1 MATRVAPVAQVNLK
15 DPGQRFQVKHDG
27 FAQADLVAA
36 MLENG
41 RAISNYVDWQGQP
54 ATGAAARHS
63 AARVVGRGSLN
74 AVIARPFLDL
84 SQEIGLGHFDQ
95 IGGTWQALKGIGLPG
110 EVKLYQSDGQAN
122 LATGLQ
128 SRFDLPNNPVICLSL
143 YRAEPGP
150 DHDWAAAPPRTEVHF
165 GIAARENWALVL
177 PYAGP
182 LYLMYNDPVEG
193 WRRVSET
200 ERSITVP
207 TLEGFGAGQ
216 RMLLWIAC
224 IRDRIVMSTDGFA
237 EDVWIYEQ
245 PGRTLRIP
253 GGPIRIEHTGGQWMV
268 SMFGVRMPTAQIDS
282 AGIEAGYDSVQST
295 GELILQTQRHPVVD
309 NDENVLAEVSGE
321 DTTLSRTDLT
331 PTQRAWRATIAP
343 HVHTQT
349 GVGTDPETGAPVDF
363 TTCVSPELYTVQ
375 IGQYAEVQDN
385 GEPASSEVASDV
397 IALESDHPDR
407 ERAVLCELE
416 MDNQGGAYTEIEE
429 HRRVDVRLGWEMSDA
444 SVETAAAMSG
454 YIVEPPPMTAAGGES
469 ELALTLLD
477 PTIRLRDEKADGRCP
492 VFDGWA
498 VIDVFRWVLDRC
510 GFDRS
515 EQVLE
520 DTGTVL
526 SAGQPEKPLWRP
538 EPGKSWL
545 EFLREVAAYDSGAAV
560 FFDEQG
566 RVVKACPHC
575 RTARSAADVAQ
586 HDGSTTGA
594 CPSTVDWQLYTR
606 GGEAVDPQAEGEVLQ
621 IRRPRRS
628 LSAARDFANF
638 VVVTGCGEDAESVV
652 ATAYDS
658 ASLYD
663 PSSDRYVG
671 WRKMHVE
678 ALERYIS
685 QETVERLCADR
696 FAELSR
702 RPEHIDVFTPLLPE
716 MRIGNVVE
724 VSGGESVG
732 AEGRLYRVTAVRHRL
747 DRRRDDA
754 GGAVTRIT
762 ARWLADEAPQ

>member
-1 MATRVAPVAQVNLK
+1 MATRVAPVAEVHLN
-15 DPGQRFQVKHDG
+15 DAGQRYQVKYDG
-27 FAQADLVAA
+27 FAQSELVAE
-36 MLENG
+36 MLAGG
-41 RAISNYVDWQGQP
+41 RARSNYVDWQGQS
-54 ATGAAARHS
+54 ATGVDARHS
-63 AARVVGRGSLN
+63 AARVVGRGTLN

-84 SQEIGLGHFDQ
+84 SRQIGLGHFDQ
-95 IGGTWQALKGIGLPG
+95 LGGTWQELEGIGLPG
-110 EVKLYQSDGQAN
+110 EVKLYQSDGRPN

-128 SRFDLPNNPVICLSL
+128 SRFDLPHNPVICLSL
-143 YRAEPGP
+143 YRAEPATE
-150 DHDWAAAPPRTEVHF
+150 HDWATHPPRTEVHF
-165 GIAARENWALVL
+165 GIAGRDNWALVL

-182 LYLMYNDPVEG
+182 LYLMYNDPDEG
-193 WRRVSET
+193 WRRVTET
-200 ERSITVP
+200 ERSIVVP

-245 PGRTLRIP
+245 PGTKLRIP
-253 GGPIRIEHTGGQWMV
+253 GGPIRIEHMGGQWMC
-268 SMFGVRMPTAQIDS
+268 SMFGIHMPTAVIDS
-282 AGIEAGYDSVQST
+282 AGIEAGYDTTVSAGQ
-295 GELILQTQRHPVVD
+295 LILQTQRLPVVD
-309 NDENVLAEVSGE
+309 NDENVLAEVAGE
-321 DTTLSRTDLT
+321 DTTLTRPDLT
-331 PTQRAWRATIAP
+331 STQRAWRATIAP

-349 GVGTDPETGAPVDF
+349 DVGVDPETGDPVDF

-375 IGQYAEVQDN
+375 IGQYAEVLDN
-385 GEPASSEVASDV
+385 GEPTGSDVAADV

-407 ERAVLCELE
+407 ERAALCELE
-416 MDNQGGAYTEIEE
+416 MDNQLGAYTQIEE
-429 HRRVDVRLGWEMSDA
+429 HRRVSVSLGWEMSDA
-444 SVETAAAMSG
+444 SVEAAAAMSG
-454 YIVEPPPMTAAGGES
+454 YIVEPPPMTASGGES
-469 ELALTLLD
+469 ELTLTLLD

-492 VFDGWA
+492 IFDGWP
-498 VIDVFRWVLDRC
+498 VVDVFHWVLDRC
-510 GFDRS
+510 GLDRS
-515 EQVLE
+515 EQVVE
-520 DTGTVL
+520 DTGAVL
-526 SAGQPEKPLWRP
+526 SAGQPEAPLWEV
-538 EPGKSWL
+538 EPGTRWL
-545 EFLREVAAYDSGAAV
+545 EFLREVAAFDSGAGV
-560 FFDEQG
+560 FFDEHG
-566 RVVKACPHC
+566 RFVKACRHC
-575 RTARSAADVAQ
+575 RTARTEADVTL
-586 HDGSTTGA
+586 HDGGFSGA
-594 CPSTVDWQLYTR
+594 CPSEVDWRLFTR
-606 GGEAVDPQAEGEVLQ
+606 GEAAVESGAGGDVLQ
-621 IRRPRRS
+621 IRRSRRS
-628 LSAARDFANF
+628 LSSEREFANC
-638 VVVTGCGEDAESVV
+638 VVVRGRGEDGRPVEA
-652 ATAYDS
+652 AACDA

-663 PSSDRYVG
+663 VSSERYVG